1 MSLLLFRVT
10 SCRINK
16 VTSLLIIQL
25 ISQAFQEAQSFLRG
39 HLRCP
44 CMVQECLI
52 STAEAALLKNASLRA
67 GESVWRV
74 GPHFPLLLHAG
85 STLKPGWPDPAS
97 LCLAAVIPMLGRQ
110 QDAEMEG
117 KARSIPVECT
127 SVVQE
132 AAMGLFFS
140 YRDT

>member
-1 MSLLLFRVT
+1 
-10 SCRINK
+10 
-16 VTSLLIIQL
+16 
-25 ISQAFQEAQSFLRG
+25 
-39 HLRCP
+39 
-44 CMVQECLI
+44 MVQECLI
-52 STAEAALLKNASLRA
+52 STEEAALLATASPQA
-67 GESVWRV
+67 GESVRRV

-85 STLKPGWPDPAS
+85 WTSKPGWHDPAS
-97 LCLAAVIPMLGRQ
+97 LCLAAVMPMLGRQ

-117 KARSIPVECT
+117 KERSIPVECR